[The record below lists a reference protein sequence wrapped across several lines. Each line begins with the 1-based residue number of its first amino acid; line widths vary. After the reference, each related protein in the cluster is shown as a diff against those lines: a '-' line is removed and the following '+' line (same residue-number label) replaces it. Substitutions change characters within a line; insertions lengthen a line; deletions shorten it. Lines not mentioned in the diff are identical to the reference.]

1 MSIRIQSGDNDPI
14 IGGISISI
22 SISIIHIQQRMGS
35 APFWE
40 GVRERN
46 LGDERLEIRL

>member
-1 MSIRIQSGDNDPI
+1 MSIRIHSGVRGNDPI
-14 IGGISISI
+14 TGGISISI
-22 SISIIHIQQRMGS
+22 TIIHIQQRMGS

-40 GVRERN
+40 GVREGN